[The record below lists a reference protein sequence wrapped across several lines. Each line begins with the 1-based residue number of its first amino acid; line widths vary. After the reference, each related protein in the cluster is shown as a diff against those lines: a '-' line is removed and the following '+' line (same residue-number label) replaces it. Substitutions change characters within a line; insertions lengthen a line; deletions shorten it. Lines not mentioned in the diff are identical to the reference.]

1 MPIAEWTALQERP
14 IDGPIGFDLVESER
28 VHVDMK
34 PGFSTTIVIEV
45 PPAMVFGF
53 LADPSTA
60 SVIDPAVMRYDP
72 EGGTMGLGIRNHIHL
87 RIMGVPIQMTSVTT
101 AWEPGQR
108 MEFRSIRPARP
119 AVGEATH
126 QFEPSRDG
134 TIYTWS
140 MHFIPTGLGG
150 GPTAALA
157 AGAFQRN
164 AREQQRRV
172 KIVLEAARLT

>member
-1 MPIAEWTALQERP
+1 MNR
-14 IDGPIGFDLVESER
+14 
-28 VHVDMK
+28 
-34 PGFSTTIVIEV
+34 GFSTTIVIEV
-45 PPAMVFGF
+45 PPATVFGF

-60 SVIDPAVMRYDP
+60 SVIDPAVVRYEP

-87 RIMGVPIQMTSVTT
+87 RIMGVPIRMASMTT

-119 AVGEATH
+119 VVAEATH
-126 QFEPSRDG
+126 TFEPSHDG

-140 MHFIPTGLGG
+140 MGFVPTGLGG
-150 GPTAALA
+150 RLIAGLA

-172 KIVLEAARLT
+172 KIVLEAARLS

>member
-1 MPIAEWTALQERP
+1 
-14 IDGPIGFDLVESER
+14 
-28 VHVDMK
+28 
-34 PGFSTTIVIEV
+34 
-45 PPAMVFGF
+45 
-53 LADPSTA
+53 
-60 SVIDPAVMRYDP
+60 
-72 EGGTMGLGIRNHIHL
+72 
-87 RIMGVPIQMTSVTT
+87 MTSVTT